1 MKAQQLVQY
10 MAPRAMFGGVWNTS
24 KSVYSSGSQLL
35 LSRPSV
41 SGAYLKKSQE
51 NQLLGVSVMLFLVP
65 SSCLSF
71 FFYRFHLYCFQH
83 VAADVFSIFGLSC
96 TVSST
101 WQVCVFFLAIESFR
115 TTEFGV
121 RPTDS
126 AHRQKKIIAKTII
139 RICPFRQILS
149 CSNLPTSSVE
159 LIWPITELYFRQILS
174 TDFMN
179 RFCQDVETGPKSSG
193 LRCSNMV
200 ALYRER

>member
-115 TTEFGV
+115 TTEFGGACHYLTNRFQMEAPV
-121 RPTDS
+121 APSRSLQEASVGMAEAFAKPSRSLLGGFSKPS
-126 AHRQKKIIAKTII
+126 APA
-139 RICPFRQILS
+139 
-149 CSNLPTSSVE
+149 TSS
-159 LIWPITELYFRQILS
+159 
-174 TDFMN
+174 
-179 RFCQDVETGPKSSG
+179 
-193 LRCSNMV
+193 
-200 ALYRER
+200 